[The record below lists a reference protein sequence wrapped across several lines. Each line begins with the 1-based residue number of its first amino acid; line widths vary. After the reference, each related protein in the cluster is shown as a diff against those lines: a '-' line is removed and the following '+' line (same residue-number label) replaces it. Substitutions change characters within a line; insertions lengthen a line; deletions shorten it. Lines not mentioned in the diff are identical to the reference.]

1 MNSAN
6 IPLAHEKALIEW
18 RTLQTRQRKSV
29 SLNEFA
35 AFLGYS
41 RPIVN
46 QWLNRDKSPSRGTV
60 ELLIPKLVELLG
72 NEAYEILELP
82 KPNPD
87 FQRLSRIWS
96 LIPEEKQHE
105 LADQGERFA
114 TKNDTAKKSTRP
126 VPKTR

>member
-6 IPLAHEKALIEW
+6 IPQALEKALIEW
-18 RTLQTRQRKSV
+18 RTRQTRQRKSV

-35 AFLGYS
+35 AYLGYS
-41 RPIVN
+41 RPIVS
-46 QWLNRDKSPSRGTV
+46 QWINRDKSPSRGTV

-82 KPNPD
+82 IPNPD

-105 LADQGERFA
+105 LADQGERFV
-114 TKNDTAKKSTRP
+114 TENDTAKKSTRP
-126 VPKTR
+126 VHKTR